1 MQIENLHIHVYRM
14 LHLSPSQRVA
24 LASHWHLW
32 ERRRRSLDGPIT
44 AAHDHLSSLPQFIPL
59 PEPFARRIF
68 AIADGSIPPPRH
80 AQHVQHAQHN
90 PAPWDQQPVVPLL
103 GAAADVTAA
112 AEEVGRL
119 LQYSTAT
126 ASSIGIEMSAQR
138 WQPGALMGL
147 PQLLRLCSVHLFHRH
162 VPQVD
167 FMALCQLAATQ
178 ARWEE
183 SRQRQEYAQWQA
195 LQASFGEF
203 EDSLE
208 GGGQPMFGQWG
219 HLGML

>member
-14 LHLSPSQRVA
+14 LHLSPSQRDA

-32 ERRRRSLDGPIT
+32 ERRRRSLDGPIA

-59 PEPFARRIF
+59 PKPFARRIL

-80 AQHVQHAQHN
+80 AQHTQHAHQDH
-90 PAPWDQQPVVPLL
+90 APWDHQPVVPLL
-103 GAAADVTAA
+103 GAAADITAV
-112 AEEVGRL
+112 AEEVTRL
-119 LQYSTAT
+119 LRFSTAT
-126 ASSIGIEMSAQR
+126 ASSFGIEMNTRR
-138 WQPGALMGL
+138 WQPGELMGL
-147 PQLLRLCSVHLFHRH
+147 PQLLRLFSVHLFHRH
-162 VPQVD
+162 IPQVD

-183 SRQRQEYAQWQA
+183 SRRRQEYAQWQA

-203 EDSLE
+203 EDGIE
-208 GGGQPMFGQWG
+208 GGEQPVFSPPG